1 MPLRLSVPCSRR
13 GGTPWQAGG
22 RLLAPPRRLHHGRG
36 EACAAPPRAL
46 ATSNASSWRNV
57 WTADANTGSP
67 QTRQARECEQTAIW
81 RRARCARRKRR
92 RMTNLRL
99 AAPARQLALRPMT
112 DCAVARRAVER
123 NGFCARTR
131 GAKKPQPSAPWFSLT
146 DLSKAKD
153 QKPAFPNEEPH
164 TPHVRSQ
171 PSLCF
176 TGDTSDM
183 FLDIVLPGKPP
194 NSRSP
199 SSPDAQAAS
208 SSAADS
214 ALPDV
219 KMPLMDEIA
228 VAAAAVGGSYPRI
241 SAVLHRFN
249 ILTRESE
256 ALAPCSPPSLV
267 KGPPVGPFVAIRS
280 TVLSDPVLARL
291 ASAMPKRF
299 ASTDWHLLYSTRS
312 HGLSLGT
319 LYQRVHE
326 RGAVAC
332 VPS

>member
-1 MPLRLSVPCSRR
+1 MVRL
-13 GGTPWQAGG
+13 
-22 RLLAPPRRLHHGRG
+22 
-36 EACAAPPRAL
+36 
-46 ATSNASSWRNV
+46 
-57 WTADANTGSP
+57 
-67 QTRQARECEQTAIW
+67 QARVTL
-81 RRARCARRKRR
+81 RSARFSAK
-92 RMTNLRL
+92 MTNLRL
-99 AAPARQLALRPMT
+99 AAPRLPSPLRPMT

-131 GAKKPQPSAPWFSLT
+131 GAKQPQPSAPWFSLT

-153 QKPAFPNEEPH
+153 QKPGFHNEEPH

-183 FLDIVLPGKPP
+183 FLDIVLPGKTPS
-194 NSRSP
+194 SRSP
-199 SSPDAQAAS
+199 SSSDAQAPS

-267 KGPPVGPFVAIRS
+267 NGPSVGPFVAIRS

-299 ASTDWHLLYSTRS
+299 TSTDWHLLYSTRS

-326 RGAVAC
+326 RGAVVCA
-332 VPS
+332 PS

>member
-1 MPLRLSVPCSRR
+1 MCP
-13 GGTPWQAGG
+13 AGG
-22 RLLAPPRRLHHGRG
+22 ARLPRTQT
-36 EACAAPPRAL
+36 PAL
-46 ATSNASSWRNV
+46 RKR
-57 WTADANTGSP
+57 DKQGSVNK
-67 QTRQARECEQTAIW
+67 TAIW

>member
-1 MPLRLSVPCSRR
+1 
-13 GGTPWQAGG
+13 
-22 RLLAPPRRLHHGRG
+22 
-36 EACAAPPRAL
+36 
-46 ATSNASSWRNV
+46 
-57 WTADANTGSP
+57 
-67 QTRQARECEQTAIW
+67 
-81 RRARCARRKRR
+81 
-92 RMTNLRL
+92 
-99 AAPARQLALRPMT
+99 MT

-131 GAKKPQPSAPWFSLT
+131 GSPKQPQSTAPWFSLS

-153 QKPAFPNEEPH
+153 QQPGFQKEEPQ
-164 TPHVRSQ
+164 TPQVRST

-183 FLDIVLPGKPP
+183 FLDIVLPGKTP

-199 SSPDAQAAS
+199 SCPDAQAGS

-256 ALAPCSPPSLV
+256 APAPSSPPSLV
-267 KGPPVGPFVAIRS
+267 KGPSAGPYVAIRS

-299 ASTDWHLLYSTRS
+299 ASTEWHLLYSTQA

-319 LYQRVHE
+319 LYKRVHE
-326 RGAVAC
+326 RGAVAFPAGWKVRPC
-332 VPS
+332 LSRDSAPRLRLGAARAGPPRGARLPFRCHALL

>member
-1 MPLRLSVPCSRR
+1 MRSAASRMAGTTTRRR
-13 GGTPWQAGG
+13 GMFGRGQLERTQKALCKTPQAGCVNKLRYG
-22 RLLAPPRRLHHGRG
+22 ALAS
-36 EACAAPPRAL
+36 ACREVRAL
-46 ATSNASSWRNV
+46 F
-57 WTADANTGSP
+57 G
-67 QTRQARECEQTAIW
+67 Q
-81 RRARCARRKRR
+81 K
-92 RMTNLRL
+92 TNLRL
-99 AAPARQLALRPMT
+99 AAPGLPSPLRPMT

-131 GAKKPQPSAPWFSLT
+131 GAKQPQPSAPWFSLT

-153 QKPAFPNEEPH
+153 QKPGFHNEEPH

-194 NSRSP
+194 SSRSP
-199 SSPDAQAAS
+199 SSPDAQAPS

-267 KGPPVGPFVAIRS
+267 KGPSVGPFVAIRS

-299 ASTDWHLLYSTRS
+299 TSTDWHLLYSTRS

-326 RGAVAC
+326 RGAVVCA
-332 VPS
+332 PS